1 MSCYDHKVNS
11 KLRQPRRVPKW
22 CASRVKGRKKTLCP
36 QRYRGSVKV
45 RWFHLCS
52 PRSPLMLLPRPIHCP
67 WLPQKP
73 SSAHIPFL
81 EISLANQ
88 MWYIFLKT
96 NTLLL
101 SFKAQNMTMR
111 VRKTLKGNLRM
122 KLWSYD
128 TQSKKVKKT
137 IKPNCFF
144 CSCAYKKL
152 NQNLKVY
159 QNMRLNQRRKQN
171 QKRK

>member
-1 MSCYDHKVNS
+1 RIKGTEGN

-36 QRYRGSVKV
+36 QRYRGSVK
-45 RWFHLCS
+45 
-52 PRSPLMLLPRPIHCP
+52 
-67 WLPQKP
+67 
-73 SSAHIPFL
+73 
-81 EISLANQ
+81 
-88 MWYIFLKT
+88 
-96 NTLLL
+96 
-101 SFKAQNMTMR
+101 AQNMTMR

-122 KLWSYD
+122 K
-128 TQSKKVKKT
+128 VKKT
-137 IKPNCFF
+137 RKPNCFF